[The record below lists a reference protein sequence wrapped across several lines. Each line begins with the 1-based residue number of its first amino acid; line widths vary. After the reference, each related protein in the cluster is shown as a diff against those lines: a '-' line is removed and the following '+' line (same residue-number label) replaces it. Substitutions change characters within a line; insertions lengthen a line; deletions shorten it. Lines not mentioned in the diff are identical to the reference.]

1 MRNLDKFREA
11 VDSPNSWNL
20 MGYFCPKITFLQLKH
35 YIQRVYPTILSTFCV
50 KFCQM
55 IDVIFETISNF
66 SRHSPTIF
74 FSSNITYFLVSLSKW
89 KFSELPQLALKFT
102 KFLMS
107 FLKTRVSFSSNFVS
121 LFSVMRP
128 SLLYFFI

>member
-35 YIQRVYPTILSTFCV
+35 YIQKVYPTILSTFCV
-50 KFCQM
+50 KFYQM

-66 SRHSPTIF
+66 SQHSPSIF
-74 FSSNITYFLVSLSKW
+74 FSSNITHFLVSLSKW

-107 FLKTRVSFSSNFVS
+107 FLKTRVSFSSNFISLVS
-121 LFSVMRP
+121 AMRP